1 MKPILLDALRGGVFE
16 GTLLEEGHRAVEVLV
31 VVIVVILRLR
41 IAVRDGILT
50 VGVNDSRRS
59 VVVLL
64 IVAEGARVP
73 KTSGPT
79 DQDVYA
85 SLRPAPA
92 VLGWTSS
99 REPCVDG

>member
-1 MKPILLDALRGGVFE
+1 MKPILLDALREGVFE
-16 GTLLEEGHRAVEVLV
+16 DTHLEEGHRAVEVLV

-64 IVAEGARVP
+64 IVVP
-73 KTSGPT
+73 QRELGSRRRAGRRIRTC
-79 DQDVYA
+79 V
-85 SLRPAPA
+85 SLY
-92 VLGWTSS
+92 VLFRQSWGKLL
-99 REPCVDG
+99 